1 MFEESRMLT
10 NDIAS
15 YREAAEAIIK
25 DLESRKGIGDE
36 WNDLDDDIRDEIIE
50 KWSDILMDH
59 L

>member
-1 MFEESRMLT
+1 MLT

-15 YREAAEAIIK
+15 YREAAEAIVK